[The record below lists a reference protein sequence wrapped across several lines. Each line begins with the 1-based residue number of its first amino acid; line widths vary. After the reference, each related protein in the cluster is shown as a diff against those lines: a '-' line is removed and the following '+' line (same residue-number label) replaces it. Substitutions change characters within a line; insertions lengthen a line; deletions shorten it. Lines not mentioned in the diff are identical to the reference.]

1 LETARRLEY
10 TCHMTAAT
18 WAFVVGL
25 LAAQSLDK
33 AVSALEDG
41 RLEEAIQTLSEILS
55 HAPDDPDAN
64 YYLGL
69 AHYRQGHTQEARPLL
84 ERAARLAPSN
94 ASVWKAL
101 GTLQVAGN
109 NLQGAAVSLGKA
121 CSLAPGA
128 GDSCYLQGRVLYSL
142 GRYEEAR
149 EPLDR
154 SLRTAAPEDLAKVH
168 RAMALNFD
176 ELRLP
181 QDAERHFR
189 DAVRYYRSSTGV
201 VEDPRVG
208 YGAFLI
214 RRGRALEA
222 LELLRQA
229 VAASHDSPRA
239 HAELGRA
246 LLDLDRPEAALPPL
260 QRAVELDPNRWAVR
274 MLLGKVYLRLG
285 RTEEGEREIRISGDG
300 LARQDHGS
308 SSIK

>member
-1 LETARRLEY
+1 
-10 TCHMTAAT
+10 MTAAT
-18 WAFVVGL
+18 WACLVSL
-25 LAAQSLDK
+25 LTAQSLDK
-33 AVSALEDG
+33 AVSALENG
-41 RLEEAIQTLSEILS
+41 RFEEAIQTLSEILS

-69 AHYRQGHTQEARPLL
+69 AHYRQGHNQEARSLL
-84 ERAARLAPSN
+84 ERAAHLAPSN

-101 GTLQVAGN
+101 GTSQVAAN
-109 NLQGAAVSLGKA
+109 DLQGAALSLGKA
-121 CSLAPGA
+121 CALAPA
-128 GDSCYLQGRVLYSL
+128 DGDSCYLQARTLYSL
-142 GRYEEAR
+142 GRYEDAR
-149 EPLDR
+149 EPFDR
-154 SLRTAAPEDLAKVH
+154 SLRAAAPEDLAKVH
-168 RAMALNFD
+168 RAMALNF
-176 ELRLP
+176 EALMLP

-189 DAVRYYRSSTGV
+189 DAVRYYRASMRV

-222 LELLRQA
+222 LEPLRQA
-229 VAASHDSPRA
+229 VAASRDSPRA
-239 HAELGRA
+239 YAELGRA

-285 RTEEGEREIRISGDG
+285 STEEGERETRISQDG

>member
-1 LETARRLEY
+1 
-10 TCHMTAAT
+10 MTAAT
-18 WAFVVGL
+18 WACLLSL

-33 AVSALEDG
+33 AVSALESG
-41 RLEEAIQTLSEILS
+41 RFEEAIQTLSEILR

-69 AHYRQGHTQEARPLL
+69 AHYRQGRNQEARPLL
-84 ERAARLAPSN
+84 ERAAHLAPSN

-101 GTLQVAGN
+101 GTSQVAVN
-109 NLQGAAVSLGKA
+109 DLQGAAVSLGKA
-121 CSLAPGA
+121 CALAPA
-128 GDSCYLQGRVLYSL
+128 EGDSCYLHGRTLYTL

-149 EPLDR
+149 EPFDR
-154 SLRTAAPEDLAKVH
+154 SLRAAAPEDLAKVH
-168 RAMALNFD
+168 RAMALNFE

-189 DAVRYYRSSTGV
+189 DAVRYYRTSTGV

-222 LELLRQA
+222 LDLLRPA

-246 LLDLDRPEAALPPL
+246 LLDLDRPEAALAAL

-274 MLLGKVYLRLG
+274 MVLGKVYLRLG
-285 RTEEGEREIRISGDG
+285 RTEEGEREIRISADG
-300 LARQDHGS
+300 LAGQDHGS
-308 SSIK
+308 SNIK